1 MSIFRS
7 LYADI
12 SEGEKIFENDV
23 PKMTVN
29 YPFYK
34 CMEVNEKIL
43 VAKPNL
49 QTHLLLNTEKF

>member
-12 SEGEKIFENDV
+12 SEGEKKFRKDV
-23 PKMTVN
+23 SKMTVT

-34 CMEVNEKIL
+34 CMEVNKKIL
-43 VAKPNL
+43 VAQSQIYKRIYY
-49 QTHLLLNTEKF
+49 